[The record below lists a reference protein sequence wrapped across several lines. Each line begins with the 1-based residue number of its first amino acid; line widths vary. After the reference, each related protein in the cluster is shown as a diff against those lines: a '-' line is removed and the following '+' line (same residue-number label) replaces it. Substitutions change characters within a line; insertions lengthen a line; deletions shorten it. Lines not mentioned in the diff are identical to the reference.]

1 MIGEHCMDLFSMNI
15 WLIFIIGAN
24 FIFVV
29 FTLCIERKN
38 PTLALSWILTL
49 TFLPVVGFALYLL
62 FGTNVLLRKKKT
74 LDDKRRNDT
83 LYMKKIMR
91 KIELR
96 DEANK
101 FKEEVQI
108 EREYQQFVNL
118 NLNIGNSHYT
128 TDNDVDIFI
137 TAKDKYRQLIQD
149 IENAK
154 TSIHMLY
161 FIIRNDRIGRMIIQ
175 VLARK
180 AKAGVK
186 VRVLYDHAGCM
197 LTPSK
202 TFQPLLDS
210 GAQVERFFPMNVGNY
225 LRINFRNH
233 RKIVVIDGAIGYLG
247 GMNIGDEYMGLLQEN
262 APWRDTH
269 LRIMGSS
276 VYLLQM
282 RFIDDWHFAT
292 HYRYRNQFDD
302 IECLFPQFTKQG
314 STKMQIVS
322 SGPDT
327 MEEEIKWNFVKLIY
341 TAKNYIYIQTPY
353 FVPDDCFL
361 EALKIAAMSGI
372 KITIMAPSKTDNIIA
387 HKVTIAYLGQ
397 LLSYGIEVFFYP
409 GFLHAKMLLIDEE
422 IVSIGSANMDM
433 RSFALNFEVNAF
445 MYGKGIS
452 KRCADIFRNDL
463 RIASR
468 FTAEEYNKRGRLT
481 RMQEGVYRL
490 IAPLL

>member
-1 MIGEHCMDLFSMNI
+1 MDFFSI
-15 WLIFIIGAN
+15 HLWLSFIIGAN
-24 FIFVV
+24 FVFVV

-49 TFLPVVGFALYLL
+49 TFLPVVGFILYLM
-62 FGTNVLLRKKKT
+62 FGTNILIRKKKT
-74 LDDKRRNDT
+74 LDDKRQNDDR
-83 LYMKKIMR
+83 YMKKIMK

-101 FKEEVQI
+101 FKEESHI
-108 EREYQQFVNL
+108 DIIYQEFIQL

-137 TAKDKYRQLIQD
+137 TAKDKYRQLILD
-149 IENAK
+149 IENAEL
-154 TSIHMLY
+154 SIHMLY
-161 FIIRNDRIGRMIIQ
+161 FIIRNDRIGRMIIEA
-175 VLARK
+175 LARK
-180 AKAGVK
+180 ARSGVK

-197 LTPSK
+197 LTPVN
-202 TFQPLLDS
+202 TFKPLIDS
-210 GAQVERFFPMNVGNY
+210 GAEVERFFPINIGNY

-233 RKIVVIDGAIGYLG
+233 RKIVVIDGKIGYLG

-292 HYRYRNQFDD
+292 HYRYRDQFDD
-302 IECLFPQFTKQG
+302 ISCFFPQFKKQG
-314 STKMQIVS
+314 TTKMQIVS

-327 MEEEIKWNFVKLIY
+327 IEEEIKWNFVKLIY
-341 TAKNYIYIQTPY
+341 TAKQYIYIQTPY

-372 KITIMAPSKTDNIIA
+372 KITIMVPSKTDNIVV
-387 HKVTIAYLGQ
+387 HKVSISYLGE
-397 LLSYGIEVFFYP
+397 LLSYGIDIFFYP

-433 RSFALNFEVNAF
+433 RSFALNFEVNSL
-445 MYGKGIS
+445 MYGKEIS

-463 RIASR
+463 KIASK
-468 FTAEEYNKRGRLT
+468 FTIEEYRRRGRLV
-481 RMQEGVYRL
+481 RMQESAFRL
-490 IAPLL
+490 IAPLM